1 MYFPQYVKPTAPHLC
16 DIDANNQPGNCNA
29 AHPVALS
36 LQPPAHL
43 SAPIPALP
51 HPTPQLAPANVDIGV
66 PLRILA
72 EETTAGEPEGGE
84 GEGEA
89 IHEPGAPL
97 PVPVHEPEAEQER
110 EPAMAAA
117 AAAAESE
124 TRIQLQIDAS
134 APPAPEDEENECDA
148 ADQRR
153 LLGKKRPRKWSLRT
167 KAVLGS
173 VVAAVL
179 LGRHPSSAANGF
191 LSLTADHPHI
201 ECTFVAP
208 HCIWALHVAYRC
220 FSSFSPFSL
229 YTYPCLVHPCSCR
242 PYCLLRH
249 PTQHHERL
257 RAWLQ

>member
-1 MYFPQYVKPTAPHLC
+1 MYFPEYVKPTAPHLC
-16 DIDANNQPGNCNA
+16 DIEANNNQPGNCNA
-29 AHPVALS
+29 AHPVAPS

-51 HPTPQLAPANVDIGV
+51 HPTPQLAPANVDNGV

-97 PVPVHEPEAEQER
+97 PVPVREPEAEQER
-110 EPAMAAA
+110 EPAMAA

-134 APPAPEDEENECDA
+134 APPAPEDEENGCDA

-153 LLGKKRPRKWSLRT
+153 LLGKKRTRKWSLRT

-179 LGRHPSSAANGF
+179 LGRYPFSGPNGF
-191 LSLTADHPHI
+191 LSLTTDQTA
-201 ECTFVAP
+201 VS
-208 HCIWALHVAYRC
+208 AY
-220 FSSFSPFSL
+220 
-229 YTYPCLVHPCSCR
+229 
-242 PYCLLRH
+242 
-249 PTQHHERL
+249 
-257 RAWLQ
+257 